1 MLSPCLPWEL
11 KPKLRSSRGERARPG
26 LGGMEHLVEEMSEVR
41 REGDGR
47 AAAQPGQAQTLEIQ
61 SLEQSPSWG
70 LGVEVTPLPCD
81 LLDF

>member
-1 MLSPCLPWEL
+1 M
-11 KPKLRSSRGERARPG
+11 
-26 LGGMEHLVEEMSEVR
+26 EEMSEVR